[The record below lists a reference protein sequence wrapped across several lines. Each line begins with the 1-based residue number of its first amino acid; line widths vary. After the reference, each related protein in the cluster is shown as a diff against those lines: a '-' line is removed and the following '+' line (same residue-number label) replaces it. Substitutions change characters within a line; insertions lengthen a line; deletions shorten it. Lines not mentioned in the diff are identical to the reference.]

1 MSSCRGRVIC
11 RRYKH
16 KARKKAKAALISP
29 PSPSPHS
36 QHEMHKVV
44 APFDKV
50 IKDFM
55 FQEFGKQAHIKTEQF
70 RISCGTVSP
79 GRGSHPRVALF
90 RRMANFG
97 AINDDDPPEEP
108 WPTLKIS
115 CCMQLLSWL
124 RIATPDPDRSKDTRL
139 LLDMK
144 DVKKLCDHLVRV
156 GLLPD
161 VAAGRFYYALGDAV
175 RLPLW
180 DVMNLPPEMMLT
192 PQAPDAT
199 AASAPTTPRRTSLLS
214 SAAKGASAA
223 TPKLDAV
230 SLSWLWAQ
238 IRGDCGGEG
247 GAQEG
252 WRPEYWRRH
261 RDAGT
266 QLDASLLCSGARGSG
281 EAGDSGGGEQAGVNG
296 RRRKRWWRQHTA

>member
-1 MSSCRGRVIC
+1 
-11 RRYKH
+11 
-16 KARKKAKAALISP
+16 
-29 PSPSPHS
+29 
-36 QHEMHKVV
+36 
-44 APFDKV
+44 
-50 IKDFM
+50 
-55 FQEFGKQAHIKTEQF
+55 
-70 RISCGTVSP
+70 
-79 GRGSHPRVALF
+79 
-90 RRMANFG
+90 MANFG
-97 AINDDDPPEEP
+97 AINDDEPPEEP

-192 PQAPDAT
+192 PQVPDAT

-223 TPKLDAV
+223 TPKLDAALAV
-230 SLSWLWAQ
+230 L
-238 IRGDCGGEG
+238 
-247 GAQEG
+247 
-252 WRPEYWRRH
+252 
-261 RDAGT
+261 
-266 QLDASLLCSGARGSG
+266 GSG
-281 EAGDSGGGEQAGVNG
+281 RKFAAIAAAKAALKKGGDQSIGEDIETPGRNSTHRFSAPEPEEAAKQATPAAASRRASTGGGGSGGGGNTPRSG
-296 RRRKRWWRQHTA
+296 RRGGTVSDRRLSSARQGGLSKKVDADELLHVWMDNWDGWVDETMQPGFNPVSPRC

>member
-1 MSSCRGRVIC
+1 M
-11 RRYKH
+11 YF
-16 KARKKAKAALISP
+16 
-29 PSPSPHS
+29 SPS
-36 QHEMHKVV
+36 
-44 APFDKV
+44 A
-50 IKDFM
+50 
-55 FQEFGKQAHIKTEQF
+55 
-70 RISCGTVSP
+70 R
-79 GRGSHPRVALF
+79 
-90 RRMANFG
+90 
-97 AINDDDPPEEP
+97 PPEEP

-192 PQAPDAT
+192 PQVPDAT

-214 SAAKGASAA
+214 SAAKGASVA
-223 TPKLDAV
+223 TPKLDAALAV
-230 SLSWLWAQ
+230 L
-238 IRGDCGGEG
+238 
-247 GAQEG
+247 
-252 WRPEYWRRH
+252 
-261 RDAGT
+261 
-266 QLDASLLCSGARGSG
+266 GSG
-281 EAGDSGGGEQAGVNG
+281 RKFAAKTSPELRNVSPATLAKSGGPLESRNG
-296 RRRKRWWRQHTA
+296 M